1 MKSLRLL
8 AALSLLFSAIYA
20 PVLAQSVVTAEKL
33 YPELDE
39 ILKKAVAQ
47 SPRMINRAIDLEIA
61 EQDRIAARAGML
73 PSVGGSFSYYE
84 ARERRADIGMRLNV
98 PKTYYS
104 FSLSQPLFHW
114 GERRNA
120 ARVGEI
126 RELMVQGNYREGYRI
141 YAQEVRNLYLRL
153 IVDKLRAK
161 RTSYALEYANN
172 QLKQGEERLAQKVIS
187 DGQMFSIRI
196 AAERAQIDADR
207 ADFEFENGK
216 VSFARLTG
224 MPVLRSEDIPDTVPA
239 VPTQESAIQGLLQGY
254 LAQSELPTTE
264 AAYFRNALEVERLNL
279 ANQKTRLRPKLSL
292 VAGATQDQ
300 QRYTALGSEYKVDS
314 YYAGLSVGW
323 TIFDGFSA
331 RSAVRSSLAKLRSME
346 NDYRVLTERLSQQA
360 QTQARLAGFSARS
373 AAVTNKLL
381 ESAEGNLSTKQ
392 EQFSRGAISQEEVNL
407 AQLNLYDTQ
416 LSAYLT
422 RADYYNQVGE
432 FLGIVM
438 EDPVLAN
445 LPAGK

>member
-1 MKSLRLL
+1 MKLLRLF
-8 AALSLLFSAIYA
+8 ATLSLFCSIIC
-20 PVLAQSVVTAEKL
+20 VSVRAQSVVTAEQL
-33 YPELDE
+33 YPQLDE
-39 ILKKAVAQ
+39 ILKKALAQ
-47 SPRMINRAIDLEIA
+47 SPRMLNRAIDLEIA

-73 PSVGGSFSYYE
+73 PSVGGAFSYYE
-84 ARERRADIGMRLNV
+84 ARERRADIGMRLSV

-104 FSLSQPLFHW
+104 FSISQPLYHW

-126 RELMVQGNYREGYRI
+126 RELMMQGNYREAYRV
-141 YAQEVRNLYLRL
+141 YAQEVRNLYMRL

-161 RTSYALEYANN
+161 RTTYALEYANN

-216 VSFARLTG
+216 ISFARLAG
-224 MPVLRSEDIPDTVPA
+224 IPALRSEDIPDTVPA
-239 VPTQESAIQGLLQGY
+239 VATQESAIQGLLQGY
-254 LAQSELPTTE
+254 LAQSELPTAE
-264 AAYFRNALEVERLNL
+264 AVYFRNALEVERLNL
-279 ANQKTRLRPKLSL
+279 ANQKVRLRPKLSL

-392 EQFSRGAISQEEVNL
+392 EQFSRGAISQEEVNM

-445 LPAGK
+445 LPVGK